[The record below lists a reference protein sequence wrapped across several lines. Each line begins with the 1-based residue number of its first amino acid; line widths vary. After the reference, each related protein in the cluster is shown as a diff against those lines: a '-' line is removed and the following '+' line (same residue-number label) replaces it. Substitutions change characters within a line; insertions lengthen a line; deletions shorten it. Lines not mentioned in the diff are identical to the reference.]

1 MIVKCKS
8 NIDREHGEHNL
19 NLTVGKLYTVIDIDN
34 IGYKITN
41 DKLNDFWYIKE
52 LFYSVQE
59 FRDIKLKEL
68 GI

>member
-8 NIDREHGEHNL
+8 NIDGEHNL
-19 NLTVGKLYTVIDIDN
+19 NLTVGKLYTVIDIGN

-41 DKLNDFWYIKE
+41 DRLNDYWYIKE
-52 LFYSVQE
+52 LFYSVLE